1 MLKKGDIRTL
11 DEFADEKFGNVG
23 TSGRDK
29 IERGF
34 EQFKM
39 GVLIQEARKKK
50 GLTQQELADKVGTNK
65 AAISRVEN
73 DIKDVRLSTLR
84 KIIETG
90 LGGELELAI
99 KL

>member
-1 MLKKGDIRTL
+1 MKRKNNLTSL
-11 DEFADEKFGNVG
+11 DELIDERYGKPG
-23 TSGRDK
+23 TPTRDEY
-29 IERGF
+29 ERGF
-34 EQFKM
+34 QEFKM

-50 GLTQQELADKVGTNK
+50 GMTQQELADKVGTNK

-73 DIKDVRLSTLR
+73 DVKDVRISTLR

-99 KL
+99 RL

>member
-1 MLKKGDIRTL
+1 MKKNPNLTSLSELIDREFGKPGSPSR
-11 DEFADEKFGNVG
+11 DEY
-23 TSGRDK
+23 
-29 IERGF
+29 ERGF
-34 EQFKM
+34 QEFKM

-50 GLTQQELADKVGTNK
+50 GMTQQELADKVGTNK

-73 DIKDVRLSTLR
+73 DVKDVRLSTLR

>member
-1 MLKKGDIRTL
+1 MLKKGDMRTL
-11 DEFADEKFGNVG
+11 DEFADEKFGKVG
-23 TSGRDK
+23 TNDRDE

-34 EQFKM
+34 EEFKM
-39 GVLIQEARKKK
+39 GILIQEARKKK

-73 DIKDVRLSTLR
+73 DVKDVRLSTLR

>member
-1 MLKKGDIRTL
+1 MLKKTDTRTL
-11 DEFADEKFGNVG
+11 DEFADEKFGRIG
-23 TSGRDK
+23 TDGRDEV
-29 IERGF
+29 ERGF
-34 EQFKM
+34 EEFRM

-50 GLTQQELADKVGTNK
+50 GMTQQELADKVGTNK

-73 DIKDVRLSTLR
+73 DVKDVRLSTLR

>member
-1 MLKKGDIRTL
+1 MKKNPNLTPLSGLIDREYGKLGTPTR
-11 DEFADEKFGNVG
+11 DEY
-23 TSGRDK
+23 
-29 IERGF
+29 ERGF
-34 EQFKM
+34 QEFKM

-50 GLTQQELADKVGTNK
+50 GMTQQELADKVGTNK

-73 DIKDVRLSTLR
+73 DVKDVRLSTLR

>member
-11 DEFADEKFGNVG
+11 DEFADEKFGKVG
-23 TSGRDK
+23 THARDE

-34 EQFKM
+34 EEFKL
-39 GVLIQEARKKK
+39 GYLIQEARKKK

-73 DIKDVRLSTLR
+73 DVKDVRLSTLR